1 MSELTC
7 PEDGTVFTPKTPNQT
22 YCSPKCAK
30 RAERRRYKQRKRQT
44 EQVSKAVAKVPGG
57 RSQYPPEVVEIGLEA
72 LVWAGGSPKR
82 ASESLK
88 ELGYEIKPDTLRAW
102 KRDRPERY
110 EALRADLEPRM
121 KAARAEAHEALAD
134 QFADAARAALA
145 DLNKLREQDQ
155 LTPQQLISLMHNASV
170 DAGIH
175 RDKAAKLRGE
185 NVMVIEHRSDKEII
199 DKLKRMGVI
208 IEGEAR
214 EVRSV
219 QPSREP

>member
-44 EQVSKAVAKVPGG
+44 EQVSKAVARVPGG

-82 ASESLK
+82 AAESLK
-88 ELGYEIKPDTLRAW
+88 ELGYEIKPDTLRSW

-175 RDKAAKLRGE
+175 RDTAAKLRGE

-208 IEGEAR
+208 IAGEAR
-214 EVRSV
+214 RVD
-219 QPSREP
+219 P